1 VSQTAYND
9 ESALVVAAHPDDEVL
24 GCGGTL
30 ARMASRGHPVHVLLL
45 ADGETSRATGA
56 QSRGARNHLA
66 KRRNAAETAG
76 EILGL
81 ASLELLDL
89 PDNRLDNMALLD
101 VVQRVEAVVQRYRP
115 AIVLTHHAGDVNI
128 DHRIVHDA
136 VITACRPQPAHSV
149 RTLLFFE
156 VPSSTEWRPPGS
168 GRPFDPNWFVDIST
182 TLPKKLRALE
192 AYETEMRPFPH
203 PRSLEAVQALARWRG
218 ASVGIG
224 AAEAFIL
231 GRRLD

>member
-1 VSQTAYND
+1 
-9 ESALVVAAHPDDEVL
+9 LVVAAHPDDEVL

-56 QSRGARNHLA
+56 QPRGGRNRLA
-66 KRRNAAETAG
+66 KRRKAAEAAG

-81 ASLELLDL
+81 SSLQLLDL
-89 PDNRLDNMALLD
+89 PDNRLDSLALLD
-101 VVQRVEAVVQRYRP
+101 VVQQVEAVVQRYRP

-128 DHRIVHDA
+128 DHRVAHDA
-136 VITACRPQPAHSV
+136 VIAACRPQPGHSV

-156 VPSSTEWRPPGS
+156 VPSSTEWRPPS
-168 GRPFDPNWFVDIST
+168 SAPPFDPNWFVDISA
-182 TLPKKLRALE
+182 TLRKKLQALE
-192 AYETEMRPFPH
+192 AYEAEMRPFPH
-203 PRSLEAVQALARWRG
+203 PRSVEAVKALAKWRG
-218 ASVGIG
+218 ASMGMV
-224 AAEAFIL
+224 AAEAFVL